1 MGFEIRIHIGCRFRI
16 ATFSSQANQH
26 FVGIMHRSAQTPA
39 QRPVHGLLIV
49 VGDNREEFGN
59 QIAHAAHIL
68 FRGALDCRAT
78 VINEEMKKAA
88 AFAIASLITEDELK
102 PDYIIPSPFDKRV
115 APAVAKAVKEAA
127 VKTGV
132 NRI

>member
-1 MGFEIRIHIGCRFRI
+1 MTTSRTGNPNPDDAANIIINRKDRATMKPLLIGGTEFKSRLFLG
-16 ATFSSQANQH
+16 TGKFSS
-26 FVGIMHRSAQTPA
+26 
-39 QRPVHGLLIV
+39 
-49 VGDNREEFGN
+49 
-59 QIAHAAHIL
+59 
-68 FRGALDCRAT
+68 
-78 VINEEMKKAA
+78 NEEMKKAA
-88 AFAIASLITEDELK
+88 AFAIAALITEDELK